1 MFTFDSFPNHEA
13 GWLTAAAVR
22 KRNRATEKERSK
34 KAKLTDATATEKE
47 AANTMEV
54 EMLDVELENKKIAVV
69 GANTGFVRVPQVSRL
84 RPAD

>member
-22 KRNRATEKERSK
+22 KRNRATERERSK
-34 KAKLTDATATEKE
+34 KAKLTDATEKE
-47 AANTMEV
+47 TANSTEV